1 MSRRVYITDFWQGDP
16 ELEQGIL
23 GDLADVTALGAAH
36 EDELLGT
43 IDDADALLVWHDI
56 KLSERSIDAL
66 KHCKAIVRIGVGFDN
81 VPLQH
86 ARQRGIPVCNVP
98 DYGVEEVADH
108 TMALLLALVRNLPE
122 FQTDLR
128 RQPLHWDARRGRRT
142 PRLRGKVLGIIGVG
156 RIGSAVALRGKA
168 FGLDV
173 VGHDPYVPDGRG
185 KSLGMRM
192 VDSRAELLGQS
203 DFVSIHTPLTDETR
217 GMIDAAELEHFKP
230 GSILVNTARGPIC
243 DTAALLAALETEKLY
258 GVGLDVFPHE
268 PPHEDP
274 LVGASRRPGHV
285 ASYRCVLT
293 PHAAFYSEESFEEM
307 RTKAAHEVGRALRG
321 EPLRNVVNGVG

>member
-1 MSRRVYITDFWQGDP
+1 MSRRVYITDFWQASP
-16 ELEQGIL
+16 ELEQSII
-23 GDLADVTALGAAH
+23 GDLAEVTALGATH
-36 EDELLGT
+36 EDELLGKT
-43 IDDADALLVWHDI
+43 DDADALLVWHDI

-66 KHCKAIVRIGVGFDN
+66 KQCKAIVRIGVGFDN

-86 ARQRGIPVCNVP
+86 ARRRGIPVCNVP

-122 FQTDLR
+122 FQADLR
-128 RQPLHWDARRGRRT
+128 RDPPQWDALQCRRT

-173 VGHDPYVPDGRG
+173 VGHDPYIPDGRG
-185 KSLGMRM
+185 KSLGIRM

-217 GMIDAAELEHFKP
+217 GMINAADLEHFKP
-230 GSILVNTARGPIC
+230 GAILVNTARGPIC
-243 DTAALLAALETEKLY
+243 DTGALLAALETNHLY
-258 GVGLDVFPHE
+258 GVGLDVFPTE
-268 PPHEDP
+268 PPHDDP
-274 LVGASRRPGHV
+274 LLAAVRRADHV
-285 ASYRCVLT
+285 AHHRCVVT
-293 PHAAFYSEESFEEM
+293 PHSAFYSEESFEEM
-307 RTKAAHEVGRALRG
+307 RTKAAREVVRALRG
-321 EPLRNVVNGVG
+321 QPLRNVVNA